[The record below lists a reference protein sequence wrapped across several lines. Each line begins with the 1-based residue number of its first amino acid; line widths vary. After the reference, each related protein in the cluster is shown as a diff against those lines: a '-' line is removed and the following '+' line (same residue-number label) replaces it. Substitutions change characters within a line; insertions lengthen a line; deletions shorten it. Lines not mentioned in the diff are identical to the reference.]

1 MIEGDSASMY
11 EMMEIITDEAADQ
24 INKKVEA
31 QVIKLEEIHQTY
43 AKASKELSDE
53 ESDNHR
59 SHFSCTRRKR
69 SKSQY
74 IAGSHDTCHQS

>member
-31 QVIKLEEIHQTY
+31 QVIKLPE
-43 AKASKELSDE
+43 
-53 ESDNHR
+53 
-59 SHFSCTRRKR
+59 F
-69 SKSQY
+69 KS
-74 IAGSHDTCHQS
+74 